1 MSAGY
6 KIAHFPRPNYCVMVN
21 FPFKTMLS
29 IYIAIFRVYPKLKD
43 YIFSKGL
50 CAYPAIEIYSTQ
62 LIEVRLWEKKKE
74 SF

>member
-43 YIFSKGL
+43 YIFSNGL

-62 LIEVRLWEKKKE
+62 LIEVYSTE
-74 SF
+74 